1 MNSSHKKSQQ
11 YTMYIFY
18 ILVFLIIF
26 LSSLSPKILNNE
38 NIQQNDIVVLCFTS
52 LVGTILVYIL
62 MLLYKK
68 KQSKE
73 KFHFELTPEKKCA
86 GGPYMHQNNEECQKM
101 WSSEEGLEKLS
112 RFNCFNC
119 MDGSNNKTGLYK
131 GLPRNNISLCEMS
144 SGDWQN
150 NCYTDDSDD
159 FNEIPL

>member
-1 MNSSHKKSQQ
+1 MNSSNKKSQQ

-18 ILVFLIIF
+18 ILIFLIIF
-26 LSSLSPKILNNE
+26 LSSLSPKILNSE

-62 MLLYKK
+62 MLLYQK

-101 WSSEEGLEKLS
+101 WSTEEGIEKLS

-119 MDGSNNKTGLYK
+119 MSGSNNKNGLYN
-131 GLPRNNISLCEMS
+131 GLPRNNTSLCEMS
-144 SGDWQN
+144 DGNWQN

-159 FNEIPL
+159 FSELPL

>member
-1 MNSSHKKSQQ
+1 MNSSNKNSQQ
-11 YTMYIFY
+11 YTMYFFY

-38 NIQQNDIVVLCFTS
+38 NIQQNDIVVLCVTS
-52 LVGTILVYIL
+52 VIGTFLVYIL

-86 GGPYMHQNNEECQKM
+86 GGQYMHQTNEECRQM
-101 WSSEEGLEKLS
+101 WSSDKGLEKLAK
-112 RFNCFNC
+112 FNCFNC
-119 MDGSNNKTGLYK
+119 MDGINCQTGLYK
-131 GLPRNNISLCEMS
+131 GRPRNNTNLCEMS
-144 SGDWQN
+144 DSDWQN
-150 NCYTDDSDD
+150 NCYTDESED

>member
-26 LSSLSPKILNNE
+26 LSSLSPKILNSE
-38 NIQQNDIVVLCFTS
+38 NIQQNDIIFLCVTS
-52 LVGTILVYIL
+52 VIGTFLVYIL
-62 MLLYKK
+62 MLLYQK

-73 KFHFELTPEKKCA
+73 KFHFELTPQKACS
-86 GGPYMHQNNEECQKM
+86 GGPYMHQTNEECQQM

-112 RFNCFNC
+112 KFNCFNC
-119 MDGSNNKTGLYK
+119 MSGVNDKTGLYK
-131 GLPRNNISLCEMS
+131 GLPRNNTSLCEMS
-144 SGDWQN
+144 NDDWQN
-150 NCYTDDSDD
+150 NCYSNESDD